1 MMKQQNIVGNVKS
14 IPFTFT
20 DGGPRQKDGYRPR
33 TTINLNRRVV
43 FILCLGLGV
52 YGTLYLLETGI
63 LDKILVPSDKQYM
76 SQALRDIENEMS
88 EKNKKEH

>member
-1 MMKQQNIVGNVKS
+1 MFPHFYWRRTSPEGRIQAKDNHQ
-14 IPFTFT
+14 P
-20 DGGPRQKDGYRPR
+20 QKEGF
-33 TTINLNRRVV
+33 LS
-43 FILCLGLGV
+43 FLCLGLGV

-63 LDKILVPSDKQYM
+63 LDEILVPSDEQYM

>member
-1 MMKQQNIVGNVKS
+1 MMNSPDSGSFSSSLQFLFPVQV
-14 IPFTFT
+14 
-20 DGGPRQKDGYRPR
+20 
-33 TTINLNRRVV
+33 TINLNRRVV

-63 LDKILVPSDKQYM
+63 LDEILVPSDEQYM
-76 SQALRDIENEMS
+76 SQALRDIENVMS